1 MITSGLQSGGME
13 EPPCLR
19 WFSSSSG
26 SYFPSNLFGISS
38 VSCNLTRFYYEIEGW
53 PVVEDIETVEA
64 NEKEQELIS
73 QDVEYTRVD
82 L

>member
-1 MITSGLQSGGME
+1 MIISGLQRGGME

-19 WFSSSSG
+19 WCSSSSG
-26 SYFPSNLFGISS
+26 SYFPNNPFGISL

-53 PVVEDIETVEA
+53 PVFEDVETIEA
-64 NEKEQELIS
+64 NEKELELTS

>member
-19 WFSSSSG
+19 WSSFCSG
-26 SYFPSNLFGISS
+26 SLLPNNLFGISS
-38 VSCNLTRFYYEIEGW
+38 VSCNLTRFYYEIEDW
-53 PVVEDIETVEA
+53 PVVEDIETIEA
-64 NEKEQELIS
+64 DEKERELIS

>member
-1 MITSGLQSGGME
+1 MISSGLQSAGTE
-13 EPPCLR
+13 ELPCLR
-19 WFSSSSG
+19 WSSFCSG
-26 SYFPSNLFGISS
+26 SCCPSNLFGISS

-53 PVVEDIETVEA
+53 PVVEDVETIEA
-64 NEKEQELIS
+64 DEKERELIS

>member
-1 MITSGLQSGGME
+1 
-13 EPPCLR
+13 
-19 WFSSSSG
+19 
-26 SYFPSNLFGISS
+26 

-53 PVVEDIETVEA
+53 PVVEDIETIEA
-64 NEKEQELIS
+64 DEKELELTR